1 MTAFIDIVGSSGS
14 SYRFRA
20 VAPDALPQ
28 SAGNFILVR
37 HEDGQPRIVCS
48 GAANRLAEAAGVW
61 RETVQQH
68 DAQAMFI
75 YLNTTRRA
83 REAVHADV
91 VAASRPLVVAAHL
104 D

>member
-28 SAGNFILVR
+28 AAGNFILVR
-37 HEDGQPRIVCS
+37 QEDGRPKIVCS
-48 GAANRLAEAAGVW
+48 GAANRLAEAERVW
-61 RETVQQH
+61 RETAKAH

-91 VAASRPLVVAAHL
+91 VAASQPPVVAAHL